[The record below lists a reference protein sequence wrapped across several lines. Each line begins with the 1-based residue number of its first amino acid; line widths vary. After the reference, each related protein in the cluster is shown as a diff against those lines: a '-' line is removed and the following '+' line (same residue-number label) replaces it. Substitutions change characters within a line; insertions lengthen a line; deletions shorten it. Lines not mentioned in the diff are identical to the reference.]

1 MEVKRWQI
9 GTAVAAGGS
18 LSLFL
23 FFRFQL
29 RVKVEDAILKYY
41 NQNKLVIGP
50 LLYFSQTGSFK
61 VAVEGHK
68 IRKLAKSIAKREVP
82 IFSFS
87 MPDKKQIIEEI
98 ANDSLAKA
106 SENKQIK
113 RLADQALQALK

>member
-23 FFRFQL
+23 FFRYQA
-29 RVKVEDAILKYY
+29 RYQVEKAILKYY
-41 NQNKLVIGP
+41 NENKLVIGP

-61 VAVEGHK
+61 VAVEGHE
-68 IRKLAKSIAKREVP
+68 IRKLAKTIAKREVP

-87 MPDKKQIIEEI
+87 LPDKKQLIEEI
-98 ANDSLAKA
+98 SNDALAKA
-106 SENKQIK
+106 SENRQIK
-113 RLADQALQALK
+113 RLADEALQALK